1 MFCLENRFELLAV
14 DRLLRAIA
22 KISQMGSLLDFF
34 LVGAKIRLLHE
45 VGQALL
51 RISFLPKNL
60 APFYYHFR
68 GGWWREIVS
77 ASQRIRAVN
86 GTSPLWG
93 AFRRLYFFWD
103 IGLGDLSVRRLLS
116 CI

>member
-22 KISQMGSLLDFF
+22 KISQIGSLLDFF
-34 LVGAKIRLLHE
+34 LFGAKIRLLHE

-60 APFYYHFR
+60 PAFYYHFR

-77 ASQRIRAVN
+77 ASSEDSRCKRNFPALGGVLEAVF
-86 GTSPLWG
+86 L
-93 AFRRLYFFWD
+93 
-103 IGLGDLSVRRLLS
+103 LGYRFGRFEH
-116 CI
+116 